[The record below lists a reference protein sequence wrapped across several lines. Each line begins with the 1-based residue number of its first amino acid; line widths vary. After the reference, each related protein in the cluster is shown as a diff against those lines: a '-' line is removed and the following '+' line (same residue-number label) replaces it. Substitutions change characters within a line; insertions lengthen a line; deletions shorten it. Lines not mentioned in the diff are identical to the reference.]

1 MPAIENVLSAKG
13 QSVARPNYAAQTEA
27 DMADANGNDA
37 VENDDDEVK
46 KNFEATSEE
55 ED

>member
-1 MPAIENVLSAKG
+1 MEAGKENG
-13 QSVARPNYAAQTEA
+13 EEEE
-27 DMADANGNDA
+27 
-37 VENDDDEVK
+37 VEEDGGPSK